1 MGWPPR
7 PIDRMLCAMMKGH
20 SHSRQRTK
28 PAQRPAVVPTE
39 PPVFTELE
47 RRGWVIPMSLGIKKP
62 TKRPKK
68 GR

>member
-1 MGWPPR
+1 MLR
-7 PIDRMLCAMMKGH
+7 PMTKGH

-62 TKRPKK
+62 NKRKK
-68 GR
+68 KAR

>member
-1 MGWPPR
+1 
-7 PIDRMLCAMMKGH
+7 MKGH

-39 PPVFTELE
+39 PPVFSELE
-47 RRGWVIPMSLGIKKP
+47 RSGWVIPMSLGLKKP
-62 TKRPKK
+62 SKRPKK

>member
-1 MGWPPR
+1 MLR
-7 PIDRMLCAMMKGH
+7 PMTKGH

-28 PAQRPAVVPTE
+28 LAQRPAVVPTE

-47 RRGWVIPMSLGIKKP
+47 RRGWVIPISLGIKKP
-62 TKRPKK
+62 SKPKKK